1 MANQRESARANW
13 GTAQKIRTDMMEKLQ
28 GLTKERG
35 TVNYTTRFEEAEQNM
50 AQFRLACM
58 TVIFHDFE
66 YAATKKVEHSLW
78 TCHTFL
84 NGEYRKALGR
94 LNTPSQVVQRRKL
107 DKLYR
112 GFLKTS
118 EQFYFVYIQQLYN
131 RFSIPE
137 LRQIACKSNKPQL
150 VELETEN
157 ASPPA
162 PLRTLILKSCHM
174 TLVRLGDLVRYRCQL
189 SDKFSKATF
198 ETASDYYS
206 LANSLDPEDGSAH
219 HQLAVLHKIPG
230 QHFDIVYHFH
240 RAIAVSRP
248 HELALQNLER
258 EFKSPE
264 NSYQAR
270 KGPAKDQSQAMV
282 SWFVQLHAFYY
293 HGKNFSRQDELEK
306 EVLHRLEIAFKSE
319 NSDNTL
325 LLKMILVNMAAYD
338 ISTQKVNS
346 SWTMEGSQS
355 CQFLL
360 RFNIRTMLILS
371 RLLDRT
377 LCDNTPATT
386 SGGKAIDGESCI
398 SFPPSLI
405 KLLPLFRLYIAWSYV
420 SRSDLV
426 QYQEYLEPYV
436 KDLYRLLADILTS
449 LNKYIDMTMDTVS
462 SKYLLPEDNE
472 AQGIRPLNDRI
483 LPLFLCV
490 EEQQRFSPPKS
501 VKIRKPQQN
510 VFGRQFKQETEAVWR
525 IRDIVCCG
533 VFLAGSVKFPVA
545 LTTQTQQ
552 GRDTETWIFVDGTTA
567 ASNEATLSCL
577 LNKLNFGDT
586 KSGIESTVERVR
598 KPQPSNS
605 KNGPMATPGNAPQ
618 ASVPSTDNMPNKGKG
633 KSSTRP
639 STNYLDSDL
648 SEDSEMINMVNKLL
662 DPVDHVRSHSSQ
674 AQGDSSYGMHSSTA
688 NEIFGNLESSPMQ
701 PSPVSKA
708 IPNLPWDYFYKPT
721 PHLSSN
727 QEQNQLISNGHDVP
741 RSASG
746 RFNRV
751 TSSPYLDDLSASY
764 QQLPT
769 SLSPR
774 PNTGYMRDS
783 PILTT
788 SSPGLYQKDY
798 SNDSLEDSRSAVLDS
813 LRSALLAQHGLSSDS
828 SSNVNPLNRAS
839 PVPTW
844 GQENGTSERLFA
856 PPRAFVQSQ
865 EQERR
870 HISSYRERSVS
881 HLTNAMALQNPLGP
895 PGRGKPEP
903 KQATLTN
910 DPDHSPT
917 TMKSAYHEADNQYL
931 RGQGS
936 SHNTFSSWS
945 HQPFN
950 TTGSSPIFSNPSSLI
965 VGTPGVAP
973 ANSVACNGHYYNA
986 TTPFGRSGDGVNNRT
1001 DPTHFRNQMKTT
1013 VGTSEFPYDQQILQ
1027 AAMMGNNH
1035 KPRPK

>member
-1 MANQRESARANW
+1 MANQREIARASW
-13 GTAQKIRTDMMEKLQ
+13 GRRNAQKIRTDMMGRMQ

-35 TVNYTTRFEEAEQNM
+35 TSNYTTRFEEAEQNM
-50 AQFRLACM
+50 AEFRLACM
-58 TVIFHDFE
+58 TVIFRDFE
-66 YAATKKVEHSLW
+66 YAVTKKVEHSLW

-107 DKLYR
+107 DRLYR

-198 ETASDYYS
+198 DTASDYYS

-264 NSYQAR
+264 SSYQGR

-282 SWFVQLHAFYY
+282 SWFVQLHAFYF
-293 HGKNFSRQDELEK
+293 HGKHFSRQDELEK
-306 EVLHRLEIAFKSE
+306 EVLHRLEIAFKSGD
-319 NSDNTL
+319 SDNTL

-346 SWTMEGSQS
+346 SWTIEGSQS

-360 RFNIRTMLILS
+360 RFNIRMMLIVS
-371 RLLDRT
+371 RVLDRT
-377 LCDNTPATT
+377 LCDSTPATT
-386 SGGKAIDGESCI
+386 SGGKANDGESCL
-398 SFPPSLI
+398 SFSPSLL

-420 SRSDLV
+420 SRADLV
-426 QYQEYLEPYV
+426 QYQEYLQPYL
-436 KDLYRLLADILTS
+436 KDLYRLLADILTT
-449 LNKYIDMTMDTVS
+449 LNKYIDMAMDTVS
-462 SKYLLPEDNE
+462 SKYLLPEDSE
-472 AQGIRPLNDRI
+472 AQGLRPLNDRI
-483 LPLFLCV
+483 LPLFLRV
-490 EEQQRFSPPKS
+490 EEQQRFGPPKR

-525 IRDIVCCG
+525 IRDIICCG
-533 VFLAGSVKFPVA
+533 VFLAGSVKFPIA

-552 GRDTETWIFVDGTTA
+552 GRDTETWIFVDGTTV
-567 ASNEATLSCL
+567 ASNEATLSRL
-577 LNKLNFGDT
+577 LNKLNFGDI
-586 KSGIESTVERVR
+586 KSGMETTETTTIEN
-598 KPQPSNS
+598 KNS
-605 KNGPMATPGNAPQ
+605 PIASPGIAPQ
-618 ASVPSTDNMPNKGKG
+618 ASVPPADNMPNKGKG
-633 KSSTRP
+633 KSLTGP

-662 DPVDHVRSHSSQ
+662 DPVDPVRSHLSQ
-674 AQGDSSYGMHSSTA
+674 AQADSSYGMHSSTA
-688 NEIFGNLESSPMQ
+688 NEIFGNLDTSPIQ

-727 QEQNQLISNGHDVP
+727 QEQNQLIPNGHNVP

-774 PNTGYMRDS
+774 PNTGYMRES

-788 SSPGLYQKDY
+788 SSPGLYRKEY
-798 SNDSLEDSRSAVLDS
+798 GNDSLEDSRNAVLDS

-828 SSNVNPLNRAS
+828 SSSVNPLNRAS
-839 PVPTW
+839 PAPAW
-844 GQENGTSERLFA
+844 GQENGTNEHLLA
-856 PPRAFVQSQ
+856 QPGAFVQSQ
-865 EQERR
+865 EQRR
-870 HISSYRERSVS
+870 NHTSSYRERSVNYQTS
-881 HLTNAMALQNPLGP
+881 AMALQNPLGP
-895 PGRGKPEP
+895 PGQGKPDP
-903 KQATLTN
+903 KQATSFN
-910 DPDHSPT
+910 DPNHFPT
-917 TMKSAYHEADNQYL
+917 TVKAAYHEADDQHIW
-931 RGQGS
+931 GQGS

-945 HQPFN
+945 HQPL
-950 TTGSSPIFSNPSSLI
+950 TTTSSSPIFSHPSRLI
-965 VGTPGVAP
+965 VGTPGVVP

-986 TTPFGRSGDGVNNRT
+986 TTPFGRSGDSVNNRA
-1001 DPTHFRNQMKTT
+1001 DPTHFRNQLKAT
-1013 VGTSEFPYDQQILQ
+1013 VGTSELPYDQHILQ
-1027 AAMMGNNH
+1027 ATMMDNNR